1 MKLHIKIKEDCEKFS
16 TILSNLHRFSDNVIL
31 FFHKDHFYVQ
41 GMDFSQVALFEVKLD
56 ADFFD
61 HYSLDEGDS
70 SNIGIK
76 SAIIQKIMNT
86 RNVDQNITLEY
97 NGNPNTVSISFE
109 NTKDDSP
116 DFPKYFELPLIEID
130 TPLLSIPDKEYP
142 VDFSI
147 STKIFSGLISDLLLF
162 GENIKV
168 ICDENKILM
177 NSADYEGSIKVKLF
191 DESDTN
197 SKIIDYAIEQ
207 DFSLD
212 IEFSNKYF
220 TQFCAFSKLS
230 HMINLYYANDMPM
243 QLKYQ
248 IAENSYAR
256 FYLTSL
262 AED

>member
-1 MKLHIKIKEDCEKFS
+1 MKLQIKEKIACEKFTS
-16 TILSNLHRFSDNVIL
+16 IISNMQRFCENIIL

-41 GMDFSQVALFEVKLD
+41 CMDFTQVVLFEVRLD
-56 ADFFD
+56 SDFF
-61 HYSLDEGDS
+61 HEYNMEEGDS

-76 SAIIQKIMNT
+76 STTIQKIFNT
-86 RNVDQNITLEY
+86 RKGEQDITLY
-97 NGNPNTVSISFE
+97 YKGNPDKMSISFE
-109 NTKDDSP
+109 NINNESMDI
-116 DFPKYFELPLIEID
+116 PKYFELPLIEID

-147 STKIFSGLISDLLLF
+147 STKIFSGIVNDLLLF

-168 ICDENKILM
+168 ICDEEKIIM
-177 NSADYEGSIKVKLF
+177 QSCDYEGSILVKLF
-191 DESDTN
+191 DDSESIE
-197 SKIIDYAIEQ
+197 KISDYAIEQ

-212 IEFSNKYF
+212 LDFSNKYF

-230 HMINLYYANDMPM
+230 DSINLYYSNDMPM

-248 IAENSYAR
+248 ITEKSYVR

-262 AED
+262 SED

>member
-1 MKLHIKIKEDCEKFS
+1 
-16 TILSNLHRFSDNVIL
+16 
-31 FFHKDHFYVQ
+31 
-41 GMDFSQVALFEVKLD
+41 
-56 ADFFD
+56 
-61 HYSLDEGDS
+61 
-70 SNIGIK
+70 
-76 SAIIQKIMNT
+76 
-86 RNVDQNITLEY
+86 
-97 NGNPNTVSISFE
+97 
-109 NTKDDSP
+109 
-116 DFPKYFELPLIEID
+116 
-130 TPLLSIPDKEYP
+130 
-142 VDFSI
+142 
-147 STKIFSGLISDLLLF
+147 
-162 GENIKV
+162 
-168 ICDENKILM
+168 M

-230 HMINLYYANDMPM
+230 DMINLYYANDMPM